1 MHPMMDEDEQKR
13 ILDTWLH
20 THRGLVFK
28 VLRAFA
34 TSQHDQDDLFQE
46 ISFQIWMSIPK
57 FREESSPATW
67 VYRVAL
73 YAAMKWS
80 KQENRRKDKHEDL
93 DVSVAPAPTMP
104 AGENPQ
110 VAWLYQQ
117 IATFPPVDR
126 SLMLFVLE
134 GFSYREIAEA
144 LGLSES
150 HVGVKI
156 NRIKKVL
163 AQRTIT

>member
-1 MHPMMDEDEQKR
+1 MDEPEQKR

-20 THRGLVFK
+20 SHRGLVFK

-34 TSQHDQDDLFQE
+34 ASPHDQDDLFQE
-46 ISFQIWMSIPK
+46 IAFQLWVSIPN
-57 FREESSPATW
+57 FRKESSAVTW

-80 KQENRRKDKHEDL
+80 KQEKRRTAKHEEL
-93 DVSVAPAPTMP
+93 DIAFTPAQ
-104 AGENPQ
+104 ANPQ
-110 VAWLYQQ
+110 GEDPRVTWLYQR
-117 IATFPPVDR
+117 IATLPPVDR

-134 GFSYREIAEA
+134 GFSYREMAQA

-156 NRIKKVL
+156 NRIKKSL
-163 AQRTIT
+163 AKQTT

>member
-1 MHPMMDEDEQKR
+1 MDEVEQKR

-20 THRGLVFK
+20 AHRGLVHK

-57 FREESSPATW
+57 FREESSSATW

-80 KQENRRKDKHEDL
+80 KQESRRKAKQEDL
-93 DVSVAPAPTMP
+93 DVSFAPAPMMP

-110 VAWLYQQ
+110 VTWLYQQ
-117 IATFPPVDR
+117 IAKLPPVDR

-134 GFSYREIAEA
+134 GFSYREIALA

-156 NRIKKVL
+156 SRLKKAL
-163 AQRTIT
+163 AKKSIN